1 LEKRKAEQQQKRGAR
16 LVLSQIVEADEGG
29 KDEDDNARLSE
40 LIALAE
46 AGLLAQDK
54 QPKEDAAD
62 EAEDTYFKR
71 QAVHANVGE
80 PNRRNEVVVEDW
92 DSNDELLFKG
102 GDD

>member
-1 LEKRKAEQQQKRGAR
+1 
-16 LVLSQIVEADEGG
+16 VLSQIVEADEGG
-29 KDEDDNARLSE
+29 KDKDDNARLSE

-54 QPKEDAAD
+54 QAKEDAFLSQAAD

-92 DSNDELLFKG
+92 DSDDELLFKG